1 MVSKDIQDAFGV
13 MNRVKM
19 NRHLRQFK
27 RAFPDIPTRDYLPFI
42 AHISGFDK
50 AAQKRMMDAFAFNPA
65 KYRTPQDACE
75 LIQSEVRA
83 FFDNPTIMSIGAE
96 PEFDKRLRRLKI
108 IGDKVKLDGIVSK
121 MARTDISG
129 YSEWEREVARRVG
142 DDYFADFCLEGLA
155 ALSFYAACCEVQ
167 MRPMGAE
174 GTDFRIQ
181 SQGIVADVEVRH
193 WRLERELRGGLEGGK
208 THPMRIKVPNKPK
221 HVANMVKSAE
231 RQLQDSDIGI
241 VFLYSGND
249 SMDEV
254 DFRQARVG
262 LPDNLAGV
270 IFSGMWDAGCEWTA
284 NPQLSKDVKTKVA
297 KIVDK
302 LSESMRVYGLGD
314 APLYSEQS

>member
-13 MNRVKM
+13 MNRVQL
-19 NRHLRQFK
+19 NRNFRQFGH
-27 RAFPDIPTRDYLPFI
+27 AFPDIPTRDPEPFL

-50 AAQKRMMDAFAFNPA
+50 AAQKRMASAFAHNPSE
-65 KYRTPQDACE
+65 YRTRRDVCE

-108 IGDKVKLDGIVSK
+108 IGDKVKLDDVVSK

-142 DDYFADFCLEGLA
+142 SDAFADFCLEGLA

-174 GTDFRIQ
+174 GPDFRIQ
-181 SQGIVADVEVRH
+181 SQGIVADVEVKH
-193 WRLERELRGGLEGGK
+193 WRLDRELRARLEGSEISS
-208 THPMRIKVPNKPK
+208 MLIEIPNKPK
-221 HVANMVKSAE
+221 PIEKKVKTAA
-231 RQLQDSDIGI
+231 RQLKNSERGI
-241 VFLYSGND
+241 VFLYSSND
-249 SMDEV
+249 GIEAS
-254 DFRQARVG
+254 DFHQAFIG
-262 LPDNLAGV
+262 FPDNLAGV
-270 IFSGMWDAGCEWTA
+270 IFSGMWNSGCEWTA
-284 NPQLSKDVKTKVA
+284 NPNLSKDVKARVA
-297 KIVDK
+297 KIVSR

-314 APLYSEQS
+314 APLYSERS

>member
-1 MVSKDIQDAFGV
+1 MVSQDIQDAFSV
-13 MNRVKM
+13 MNRVKL

-27 RAFPDIPTRDYLPFI
+27 HAFPEIPTRDYLPFL
-42 AHISGFDK
+42 AHISAFDK
-50 AAQKRMMDAFAFNPA
+50 AAQKRMASAFDHNPG

-108 IGDKVKLDGIVSK
+108 IGDKVKLDDIVSK

-129 YSEWEREVARRVG
+129 YSEWNREVAQRAG
-142 DDYFADFCLEGLA
+142 NEEFADFCLEGLV
-155 ALSFYAACCEVQ
+155 ALSFYAACCAVQ
-167 MRPMGAE
+167 MRPMGTE
-174 GTDFRIQ
+174 GPDFQIQ
-181 SQGIVADVEVRH
+181 AQGIVADVEVSH
-193 WRLERELRGGLEGGK
+193 WRLEREIRGRLDAGK
-208 THPMRIKVPNKPK
+208 VHPMRIKVPNKPK
-221 HVANMVKSAE
+221 HIADKVKSAA
-231 RQLQDSDIGI
+231 RQLQNSDIGI

-249 SMDEV
+249 SMDEI
-254 DFRQARVG
+254 DFHQARSG
-262 LPDNLAGV
+262 LPNNLAGV
-270 IFSGMWDAGCEWTA
+270 IFSGMWDAGCQWTD
-284 NPQLSKDVKTKVA
+284 NPNLSKGVKTSVA